1 MDILQGLGATIYIDD
16 VFIADDTEEEHLEK
30 LQKII
35 EKLTAAG
42 LKLNL
47 KKCQFGQF
55 QVNYLGFQVATDLGV
70 SEGYREKLDQIR
82 PPTSLKELQQILGLC
97 NYVRDHEPYEWAL
110 YTDGSRKGPDST
122 AYWGFILKQGDKE
135 RYRQKGRT
143 EGSAQAGE
151 VTAVL
156 EGLLE
161 MEKRKVKRARI
172 ITDSSYC
179 AQALNEDLAI
189 WEENGFETAK
199 GKTVAHRDLWKKIAE
214 LRMNMDLEVMHQ
226 KAHTKE
232 GDHWKGN
239 DEVDRFSAGSRPH
252 CP

>member
-1 MDILQGLGATIYIDD
+1 MTSHAQGKERRDRVLKPCKAAEEVRGIKAKKKTGKS
-16 VFIADDTEEEHLEK
+16 AEEREEEANASKVRRGRLASTPGESSQAQSTPWEEHSYT
-30 LQKII
+30 Q
-35 EKLTAAG
+35 G
-42 LKLNL
+42 
-47 KKCQFGQF
+47 
-55 QVNYLGFQVATDLGV
+55 
-70 SEGYREKLDQIR
+70 R
-82 PPTSLKELQQILGLC
+82 PASKPMIAWKAETT
-97 NYVRDHEPYEWAL
+97 P
-110 YTDGSRKGPDST
+110 GSVVQRGT

>member
-1 MDILQGLGATIYIDD
+1 HPYHHRRSTSCGPPIS
-16 VFIADDTEEEHLEK
+16 TEPRCPQPVSKKPAKPEGEEK
-30 LQKII
+30 
-35 EKLTAAG
+35 
-42 LKLNL
+42 
-47 KKCQFGQF
+47 
-55 QVNYLGFQVATDLGV
+55 
-70 SEGYREKLDQIR
+70 
-82 PPTSLKELQQILGLC
+82 
-97 NYVRDHEPYEWAL
+97 EPYEWAL

-122 AYWGFILKQGDKE
+122 AYWGFILKQGNKE
-135 RYRQKGRT
+135 RYWQKGRT
-143 EGSAQAGE
+143 EESAQAGE
-151 VTAVL
+151 VTAVR

-161 MEKRKVKRARI
+161 MEKRKIKRARI

-239 DEVDRFSAGSRPH
+239 DEVDRFKTPVWSAGSRPH

>member
-1 MDILQGLGATIYIDD
+1 MSALTPVQGFTEFKKIKMLVTDREPSQPITDYLKDKWQLVKSAT
-16 VFIADDTEEEHLEK
+16 TNEEARRMWL
-30 LQKII
+30 
-35 EKLTAAG
+35 
-42 LKLNL
+42 
-47 KKCQFGQF
+47 
-55 QVNYLGFQVATDLGV
+55 
-70 SEGYREKLDQIR
+70 S
-82 PPTSLKELQQILGLC
+82 
-97 NYVRDHEPYEWAL
+97 HEPYEWAL